1 MDQTPAH
8 DLHNDT
14 ILAIL
19 NTLRPES
26 VVEFGCMRGSLAKKY
41 RETVPD
47 SLWYGIDIDE
57 DNVRHSSE
65 VCTEAMLADIEALGV
80 EDFKRFGPASAW
92 VFGDVLEHLR
102 DPRTTLRRI
111 REAIQPDGRLVACI
125 PNSQHWSFQAR
136 VNAGLMQYDKD
147 GLFDRTHV
155 RFFSR
160 QTMVSLFESTGYKV
174 ESVFTRTF
182 NFPGY
187 EKYIPFIR
195 GMASA
200 SGVNADQAVAD
211 AMPFNTSS
219 SPARTIPSKSRRSS
233 CVK

>member
-80 EDFKRFGPASAW
+80 ED
-92 VFGDVLEHLR
+92 
-102 DPRTTLRRI
+102 
-111 REAIQPDGRLVACI
+111 
-125 PNSQHWSFQAR
+125 
-136 VNAGLMQYDKD
+136 
-147 GLFDRTHV
+147 
-155 RFFSR
+155 
-160 QTMVSLFESTGYKV
+160 
-174 ESVFTRTF
+174 
-182 NFPGY
+182 
-187 EKYIPFIR
+187 
-195 GMASA
+195 
-200 SGVNADQAVAD
+200 
-211 AMPFNTSS
+211 
-219 SPARTIPSKSRRSS
+219 
-233 CVK
+233 